1 MPRRHLQVVVLC
13 LTALL
18 AVASEPA
25 ARYLSFTQVQETL
38 AAFDRT
44 DDAPAWDAWVRN
56 EDREVRARIDRG
68 VEDSISNLALYG
80 TSFTDLP
87 RLESPESTVNAAG
100 ELVERARERV
110 RAAAAALAR
119 PSANERLQFARDF
132 LLRRGLK
139 ASEFGIVLTSNLT
152 RFALEQRGY
161 QERLRAAHAQSDP
174 GAELFVRST
183 LFDTRGL
190 SVDTSLL
197 PTYAVEDTLRA
208 MMRKGALGPG
218 EIRSIAVIGP
228 GLDFTDKRDGYDFY
242 PLQTIQPFAVLEA
255 VLRLD
260 LGRPDGLRLTT
271 LDLNPAVNAHVERAA
286 KRARAGT
293 PYVIQLPRD
302 LSADWT
308 PQSVAYWEHFGD
320 LIGSPVRPVPA
331 PTGLTLRAIAVH
343 PKYASL
349 IEAEDLDVVAQ
360 VLDGAKFDLVVAT
373 NILVYYDRFH
383 QALAMASIA
392 AMMNPGGVFLSNT
405 VLPAQRPAALEY
417 LGRRSVSYSISGKY
431 GDDVVVYRRK

>member
-1 MPRRHLQVVVLC
+1 MRVLLAC
-13 LTALL
+13 ALL
-18 AVASEPA
+18 AAATGQPA
-25 ARYLSFTQVQETL
+25 RFLTYAQVDDILRT
-38 AAFDRT
+38 FGRT

-68 VEDSISNLALYG
+68 VEDSISNLVLYG
-80 TSFTDLP
+80 TTFTKLP
-87 RLESPESTVNAAG
+87 RLSSPESAVNAAG
-100 ELVERARERV
+100 ELVEPARERV

-119 PSANERLQFARDF
+119 PSANERHQFARDF
-132 LLRRGLK
+132 LLRH
-139 ASEFGIVLTSNLT
+139 GIDPDKLGSVLASNLT
-152 RFALEQRGY
+152 RFALEQRDY
-161 QERLRAAHAQSDP
+161 QERLRAAHAQGDP

-197 PTYAVEDTLRA
+197 PNYALEDTLRA
-208 MMRKGALGPG
+208 MMRKGALAPG
-218 EIRSIAVIGP
+218 SIRSIAVIGP

-260 LGRPDGLRLTT
+260 LGRPDTLRLTT
-271 LDLNPAVNAHVERAA
+271 LDLNSAVNSHLDRAV

-308 PQSVAYWEHFGD
+308 PQAVSYWEHFGE
-320 LIGSPVRPVPA
+320 LLGSAAPAAPA
-331 PTGLTLRAIAVH
+331 PKGLVVRAIAVQ
-343 PKYASL
+343 PKYALL
-349 IEAEDLDVVAQ
+349 IEPPLDLDIVAQ
-360 VLDGAKFDLVVAT
+360 VLDGRRFDLVVAT

-392 AMMNPGGVFLSNT
+392 EMMNPSGVFLSNT
-405 VLPAQRPAALEY
+405 VLPAQRPAGLEY
-417 LGRRSVSYSISGKY
+417 LGRRSLSYSLSGSY

>member
-1 MPRRHLQVVVLC
+1 MRAFLFACVVL
-13 LTALL
+13 
-18 AVASEPA
+18 A
-25 ARYLSFTQVQETL
+25 AATPQTVRFLRFPEVKDTLSAFGRTQ
-38 AAFDRT
+38 D
-44 DDAPAWDAWVRN
+44 AWDAWVKN

-68 VEDSISNLALYG
+68 IEDSISNLVLYG
-80 TSFTDLP
+80 TSFTKLP
-87 RLESPESTVNAAG
+87 RLNSPETAVNVAG
-100 ELVERARERV
+100 ELVDPARARV
-110 RAAAAALAR
+110 RAAAAALAQ

-132 LLRRGLK
+132 LLRRGFK
-139 ASEFGIVLTSNLT
+139 AAELSGVLESNLT
-152 RFALEQRGY
+152 RFAVEQREY
-161 QERLRAAHAQSDP
+161 QEKLRAAHAQGDP
-174 GAELFVRST
+174 GAELFVRAT

-197 PTYAVEDTLRA
+197 PNYALEDTLRA
-208 MMRKGALGPG
+208 MMRKGALAPG
-218 EIRSIAVIGP
+218 TIRSIAVIGP

-255 VLRLD
+255 VQRLD
-260 LGRPDGLRLTT
+260 LGLPDGLRLTT

-308 PQSVAYWEHFGD
+308 PQALAYWEHFGD
-320 LIGSPVRPVPA
+320 VIGSAVPPVAA
-331 PTGLTLRAIAVH
+331 PKGITVRAIAVR
-343 PKYASL
+343 PQYASL
-349 IEAEDLDVVAQ
+349 IEAVDLDVVAQ
-360 VLDGAKFDLVVAT
+360 VLDSKKFDLVVAT
-373 NILVYYDRFH
+373 NILVYYDRFQ

-392 AMMNPGGVFLSNT
+392 AMMNPGGVFASNT